1 MALDSISF
9 PEPIKFIKIDIE
21 GHELSAFEGM
31 KETILKYKPLIWLE
45 DNKKTAVPYLEKL
58 GYKIIL
64 KQTASNDYLM
74 V

>member
-1 MALDSISF
+1 
-9 PEPIKFIKIDIE
+9 
-21 GHELSAFEGM
+21 M

-45 DNKKTAVPYLEKL
+45 DNKKTAVSYLEKL

-64 KQTASNDYLM
+64 KQTATNDYLM